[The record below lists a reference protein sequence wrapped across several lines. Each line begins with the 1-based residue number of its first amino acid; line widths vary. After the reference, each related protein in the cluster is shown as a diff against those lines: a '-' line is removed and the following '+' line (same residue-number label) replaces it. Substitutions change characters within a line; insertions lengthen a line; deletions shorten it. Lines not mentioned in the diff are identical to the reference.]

1 MENMITVKGPVIA
14 GIGAVG
20 GVIAGF
26 FGGWD
31 AALITLLIFMGVD
44 YITGLIV
51 AGVFKNSTK
60 TDGGAL
66 GSNAA
71 FMGLLRKGM
80 VLLVVLVACR
90 LDIMIG
96 TNFVRDAVVIAYC
109 VNEMLSI
116 VENMGLMGVPIPEA
130 ITKAIEILKKEV

>member
-51 AGVFKNSTK
+51 AGVFKKLTLIHISDQRDDRAHCQK
-60 TDGGAL
+60 HRHLLERLYRSDRL
-66 GSNAA
+66 A
-71 FMGLLRKGM
+71 FSWCNPGR
-80 VLLVVLVACR
+80 R
-90 LDIMIG
+90 L
-96 TNFVRDAVVIAYC
+96 
-109 VNEMLSI
+109 
-116 VENMGLMGVPIPEA
+116 
-130 ITKAIEILKKEV
+130 

>member
-60 TDGGAL
+60 TDSGAL

-80 VLLVVLVACR
+80 GPGGVSVRHYDRHKLRPGRGGHCVLR
-90 LDIMIG
+90 
-96 TNFVRDAVVIAYC
+96 
-109 VNEMLSI
+109 E
-116 VENMGLMGVPIPEA
+116 
-130 ITKAIEILKKEV
+130 